1 MNRASGGAI
10 LFVSVA
16 LAASLAL
23 PARVHAVAVTKIKES
38 NVKEHKS
45 VHGTIG
51 ILTRKFGKDT
61 DLKALIDAYHA
72 LGHKEMDAYTAVA
85 ENPSGD
91 AKANLAKLNKDTHAA
106 KHAMM
111 DFVAKNHPKDRGV
124 KSLVKFF
131 HLIQHRYHKT
141 KDKLL

>member
-23 PARVHAVAVTKIKES
+23 PARVHAVVVTKIKES

-51 ILTRKFGKDT
+51 IFTRKFGKDT

-72 LGHKEMDAYTAVA
+72 LVHKEMDAYTAVA
-85 ENPSGD
+85 ENPSGGT
-91 AKANLAKLNKDTHAA
+91 ARTLSSSQKETRPSAA
-106 KHAMM
+106 RSGNVTALPSR
-111 DFVAKNHPKDRGV
+111 ALT
-124 KSLVKFF
+124 SA
-131 HLIQHRYHKT
+131 
-141 KDKLL
+141 